1 MFKKLGLLWLIG
13 VVMLGLGYVNLAVY
27 PFGTTSPNYSD
38 VERVFNKMRF
48 PSDWTEIRSSENK
61 GVAGRNCPI
70 ESGSVCYHKSKT
82 FKVQDGL
89 TNEEVKSVLV
99 MTGCPSPAEMDTTD
113 SGELQKSTNFDCSVD
128 GLEIGATYSGP
139 ESEVYVSVI
148 AP

>member
-82 FKVQDGL
+82 FKVP
-89 TNEEVKSVLV
+89 KSTASLDVENKLKES
-99 MTGCPSPAEMDTTD
+99 GCPVVAVSESKPAGGVSYTTFKCSIEGLEV
-113 SGELQKSTNFDCSVD
+113 SGEIEYMN
-128 GLEIGATYSGP
+128 EP
-139 ESEVYVSVI
+139 EVYISVRS
-148 AP
+148 